1 MKFFVSI
8 LLALL
13 AGCSS
18 LPYQKETAS
27 PSEIEAANS
36 AAPDI
41 PYQVVENL
49 VGGAA
54 NPALI
59 MYLHSNSGS
68 GTDGKKQMSQV
79 SAQNIEKYIKGNNI
93 PAYFLKEK
101 NIDKS
106 RIYICGTSMG
116 AMGVWRMLRDYP
128 GFFTAAIVSSGQA
141 QFATPSLYTYLPLYV
156 TAGTEERSYEAL
168 KSFSQQIKE
177 AGGTVL
183 FDELEGMTHGHACDN
198 SCSEERLKWLFS
210 QKK

>member
-59 MYLHSNSGS
+59 IYLHSNSGS

-79 SAQNIEKYIKGNNI
+79 SAQNIEKYIKGTRGDD
-93 PAYFLKEK
+93 A
-101 NIDKS
+101 
-106 RIYICGTSMG
+106 
-116 AMGVWRMLRDYP
+116 W
-128 GFFTAAIVSSGQA
+128 
-141 QFATPSLYTYLPLYV
+141 
-156 TAGTEERSYEAL
+156 
-168 KSFSQQIKE
+168 
-177 AGGTVL
+177 
-183 FDELEGMTHGHACDN
+183 
-198 SCSEERLKWLFS
+198 SCL
-210 QKK
+210 

>member
-1 MKFFVSI
+1 MH
-8 LLALL
+8 
-13 AGCSS
+13 CPEYQQY
-18 LPYQKETAS
+18 LPHQKETAS
-27 PSEIEAANS
+27 LSETEAANS

-59 MYLHSNSGS
+59 IYLHSNSGS

-93 PAYFLKEK
+93 PAYFLVPQCPETHEWDSRGSTPGYYVKAKELIDYYLKEK
-101 NIDKS
+101 IIDKS

-116 AMGVWRMLRDYP
+116 AMGAWRMLRDYP

-141 QFATPSLYTYLPLYV
+141 QFATPSLYTYLPYMLQRV
-156 TAGTEERSYEAL
+156 QRSVAMRHLRVFRSKSKKLEEQY
-168 KSFSQQIKE
+168 FS
-177 AGGTVL
+177 
-183 FDELEGMTHGHACDN
+183 MN
-198 SCSEERLKWLFS
+198 
-210 QKK
+210 

>member
-27 PSEIEAANS
+27 PSETEAANS

-59 MYLHSNSGS
+59 IYLHSNSGS

-79 SAQNIEKYIKGNNI
+79 SAQNIEKYIKGTRGDD
-93 PAYFLKEK
+93 A
-101 NIDKS
+101 
-106 RIYICGTSMG
+106 
-116 AMGVWRMLRDYP
+116 W
-128 GFFTAAIVSSGQA
+128 
-141 QFATPSLYTYLPLYV
+141 
-156 TAGTEERSYEAL
+156 
-168 KSFSQQIKE
+168 
-177 AGGTVL
+177 
-183 FDELEGMTHGHACDN
+183 
-198 SCSEERLKWLFS
+198 SCL
-210 QKK
+210 